1 MAKVYIFGNVMGPR
15 GEQGPQGVSVTNVEI
30 NEDGHLIVT
39 LSNGN
44 IIDAGDAAGPV
55 GAEGPAGK
63 SAYESAVEG
72 GYTGTEEEFAE
83 FLASGQKLPENIV
96 SFEAYEGP
104 PVPPLP
110 KDADLLDGYPP
121 SYYAKAVD
129 IVVDYTHAKTGTLH
143 SLTGPEGA
151 GKISWT
157 MTATAEDGDT
167 WEINGRPAA
176 VLYNDGLPI
185 MPHSLIAGDMVST
198 GKVVLTIP
206 MPGSNP
212 NLLINSDFRDPINQ
226 RGQTEYQVIGY
237 TIDMWRTWSDNMH
250 VSLLEDGVLL
260 DYTGTNSDGIYQYFE
275 NGQNLLVDKT
285 VTISALTKEYGLITK
300 SGFLT
305 SGNSYIMQTT
315 EFGDIVLYHALN
327 KTPPFFFRFNIKDG
341 KNVTVIA
348 AKLELGPR
356 QTLAHKDADGNWVL
370 NDPPPDKQQEL
381 AKCQR
386 YQIQFPYICDTSAIT
401 ISSNSIY
408 AVFPLPCTMRTI
420 QASYIG
426 DVLLGNNDES
436 AVEKGFSITARTS
449 AASLRLTLTKQNHG
463 YSLPLRVTIPQ
474 NAIVDE
480 NL

>member
-1 MAKVYIFGNVMGPR
+1 MPRTLIGNFKGPQ
-15 GEQGPQGVSVTNVEI
+15 GDTGPKGLQGPQGLQGLT
-30 NEDGHLIVT
+30 
-39 LSNGN
+39 
-44 IIDAGDAAGPV
+44 

-63 SAYESAVEG
+63 SAYETAVEG

-83 FLASGQKLPENIV
+83 FLASGQKLPSNIV
-96 SFEAYEGP
+96 SFESYEGP
-104 PVPPLP
+104 PEPPLP
-110 KDADLLDGYPP
+110 KDADLLDGYPA

-185 MPHSLIAGDMVST
+185 MPHSLIAGDMLWAQVST

-237 TIDMWRTWSDNMH
+237 TIDMWRTWFDNMH

-300 SGFLT
+300 SGVLT
-305 SGNSYIMQTT
+305 SEASRIMQTT
-315 EFGDIVLYHALN
+315 GFGDITLYHSTT
-327 KTPPFFFRFNIKDG
+327 KIQPFFFRILVNTG
-341 KNVTVIA
+341 KSVTIIA

-356 QTLAHKDADGNWVL
+356 QTLAHKDAEDNWVL

-386 YQIQFPYICDTSAIT
+386 YFEIIPVTVTTAIGATRVIGTRYAVPKRAIPAIT
-401 ISSNSIY
+401 FYPEGAAAGVGNYKNHYLDLNSPGFISK
-408 AVFPLPCTMRTI
+408 TGGD
-420 QASYIG
+420 YIAATG
-426 DVLLGNNDES
+426 VTYGTELGFGLIATTES
-436 AVEKGFSITARTS
+436 VNKEPYYWGAYIS
-449 AASLRLTLTKQNHG
+449 AEL
-463 YSLPLRVTIPQ
+463 
-474 NAIVDE
+474 
-480 NL
+480 

>member
-1 MAKVYIFGNVMGPR
+1 MPRTLIGNFKGPQ
-15 GEQGPQGVSVTNVEI
+15 GDTGPEGLQGPQGLQGLT
-30 NEDGHLIVT
+30 
-39 LSNGN
+39 
-44 IIDAGDAAGPV
+44 

-83 FLASGQKLPENIV
+83 FLASGQKLPSNIV

-104 PVPPLP
+104 PDPPLP

-185 MPHSLIAGDMVST
+185 MPHSLIAGDMLWAQVST

-226 RGQTEYQVIGY
+226 RGQTEYTGVGY
-237 TIDMWRTWSDNMH
+237 TIDRWRSTNARGIITVH
-250 VSLLEDGVLL
+250 DGYVRLA
-260 DYTGTNSDGIYQYFE
+260 TNGTNTSFIRQYHERPFTGEVFTLSILAKGVGKHYINLGVYSTDDGYSAYYF
-275 NGQNLLVDKT
+275 
-285 VTISALTKEYGLITK
+285 
-300 SGFLT
+300 
-305 SGNSYIMQTT
+305 
-315 EFGDIVLYHALN
+315 
-327 KTPPFFFRFNIKDG
+327 
-341 KNVTVIA
+341 NVTDKWAVFSYTLKIDPARPLPFDTFLISNRNDPSDAYIDILA

-463 YSLPLRVTIPQ
+463 YSHHR
-474 NAIVDE
+474 
-480 NL
+480 

>member
-1 MAKVYIFGNVMGPR
+1 MP
-15 GEQGPQGVSVTNVEI
+15 S
-30 NEDGHLIVT
+30 
-39 LSNGN
+39 
-44 IIDAGDAAGPV
+44 
-55 GAEGPAGK
+55 
-63 SAYESAVEG
+63 ESAVSGKVMVDGKQMFPETVIQSVYDFSDPNNPKRLDNILKEG
-72 GYTGTEEEFAE
+72 
-83 FLASGQKLPENIV
+83 SGALPSNIV
-96 SFEAYEGP
+96 SFEPYEGP
-104 PVPPLP
+104 PEPPLP

-185 MPHSLIAGDMVST
+185 MPHSLIAGDMLWAQVST

-212 NLLINSDFRDPINQ
+212 NLLDNWYFADPINQ
-226 RGQTEYQVIGY
+226 RGQTEYQVRGY

-300 SGFLT
+300 SGVLT
-305 SGNSYIMQTT
+305 SGNSHIMQTT
-315 EFGDIVLYHALN
+315 EFGDIALYHSLN
-327 KTPPFFFRFNIKDG
+327 KTPPFFFRFDIKDG

-356 QTLAHKDADGNWVL
+356 QTLAHKDAEGNWVL

-386 YQIQFPYICDTSAIT
+386 YFEIIPVTVTTAIGVTRVIGARYAVPKRAIPAIT
-401 ISSNSIY
+401 FYPEGATAGVGNYKNHYLDLNSPGFIAKTGGDYIAATGVTYGTELGFGLIATTESVNKEPYYWGAYIS
-408 AVFPLPCTMRTI
+408 AEL
-420 QASYIG
+420 
-426 DVLLGNNDES
+426 
-436 AVEKGFSITARTS
+436 
-449 AASLRLTLTKQNHG
+449 
-463 YSLPLRVTIPQ
+463 
-474 NAIVDE
+474 
-480 NL
+480 